1 MICGT
6 PEMVFCF
13 ELHKQSCFM
22 WKIFSFCFSFVN
34 HPQPW
39 LWCLWMKQGAYW
51 LSFSHRPTSV
61 THSMA
66 TNLHVRLQHRR
77 TTVKP
82 PEMLGSPRSD
92 LQQNR
97 AAERWDF
104 VHSRLDDRLHF
115 SCFHSVHF
123 SSRHPGRGFKP
134 TFPCAVIPSK
144 PVEFC
149 CPARFFWGK

>member
-6 PEMVFCF
+6 PELVFCF

-22 WKIFSFCFSFVN
+22 WKILSFCFSFMN
-34 HPQPW
+34 HPHPDCGVFEWSRGPTGWVSPIGLHPWPTPWQPIYMSGCSTDVQQSSRLRCW
-39 LWCLWMKQGAYW
+39 GLHARTFGGN
-51 LSFSHRPTSV
+51 RSV
-61 THSMA
+61 
-66 TNLHVRLQHRR
+66 
-77 TTVKP
+77 
-82 PEMLGSPRSD
+82 
-92 LQQNR
+92 
-97 AAERWDF
+97 ERWDF